1 MTVRG
6 RPEQYEVL
14 RSFGSAV
21 TPQRITVA
29 LLVVLP
35 VTVGVAAGAI
45 LDVLADRQQI
55 ARDARLA
62 VAQLHGTVQLQE
74 ALVDHAMVMDHL
86 TEDLPGRLEALRLEG
101 EDQLQTYRELVSPN
115 ATVGRLEGAWTS
127 YVDSVDRRM
136 SHLGDDAH
144 EPSMDAA
151 EMSQQDMVS
160 PPAPSASAGQPHPGP
175 ASTPEARRLLGLI
188 GEVDET
194 LRRQVLQASEIADRG
209 TIATVVLAA
218 LILAV
223 VFWQAART
231 RRAAALAEAN
241 RRSEARFRS
250 LVQNA
255 SDVIVVVEPDTTI
268 VYHSPSAERM
278 LRGVGKGHTRPRLVD
293 VVHQDERTATHTSV
307 SMRAPSRTCQHG

>member
-1 MTVRG
+1 M
-6 RPEQYEVL
+6 
-14 RSFGSAV
+14 

-35 VTVGVAAGAI
+35 LTVGIAAGVV

-136 SHLGDDAH
+136 SHLGDDTH

-151 EMSQQDMVS
+151 AMSQQDMAS
-160 PPAPSASAGQPHPGP
+160 PPEPSASAGQLIRGRLRHPKQ
-175 ASTPEARRLLGLI
+175 
-188 GEVDET
+188 D
-194 LRRQVLQASEIADRG
+194 
-209 TIATVVLAA
+209 
-218 LILAV
+218 
-223 VFWQAART
+223 VF
-231 RRAAALAEAN
+231 
-241 RRSEARFRS
+241 
-250 LVQNA
+250 
-255 SDVIVVVEPDTTI
+255 
-268 VYHSPSAERM
+268 SA
-278 LRGVGKGHTRPRLVD
+278 
-293 VVHQDERTATHTSV
+293 
-307 SMRAPSRTCQHG
+307 